1 MLTRRQALLPITLIC
16 LYPWFSTFAMTMI
29 WQFTQTYCRTFMGC
43 YFHKWVFL
51 YTVDNSDWLGSAL
64 LTRSQIYYSIYL
76 ATYVLLVLLT
86 FFVIVSRR
94 RKEVCAWGI
103 CGLWVLDSGWIV
115 WDMIVDE
122 ITWQGIVNL
131 AEHLIFLLWA
141 MVFSLMYLRYKKENP
156 EQFRRRRRRKTVD
169 YRPRFR

>member
-1 MLTRRQALLPITLIC
+1 
-16 LYPWFSTFAMTMI
+16 
-29 WQFTQTYCRTFMGC
+29 
-43 YFHKWVFL
+43 
-51 YTVDNSDWLGSAL
+51 
-64 LTRSQIYYSIYL
+64 
-76 ATYVLLVLLT
+76 
-86 FFVIVSRR
+86 
-94 RKEVCAWGI
+94 
-103 CGLWVLDSGWIV
+103 
-115 WDMIVDE
+115 MIVDE